1 MAGVWSRLGGVG
13 GEKKRDKDFKLQVR
27 SGGSLLI
34 NTRTCHTSPR
44 CEVRCLILAQPS
56 CHPSAQM

>member
-1 MAGVWSRLGGVG
+1 MAGVWSRRGGWAV
-13 GEKKRDKDFKLQVR
+13 KRSEIKIFNLQVR

-56 CHPSAQM
+56 CRPSAQM